1 MPDRIHQE
9 QTLSASPRAVYDALT
24 TTATFGEM
32 TGAPASIDPA
42 EGGEFSLFGGMISGR
57 HIECVPGRRLVQA
70 WRAKPWDEGVYS
82 VVRFELHA
90 EGSQTR
96 VVLDHFGYPDGT
108 GDHLAEGWH
117 PNYWVPLAKLFA

>member
-1 MPDRIHQE
+1 MHDRIHQE
-9 QTLSASPRAVYDALT
+9 QTLSASPHAVYDALT
-24 TTATFGEM
+24 TTATFSEM

-42 EGGEFSLFGGMISGR
+42 QGGEFSLFGGMISGR
-57 HIECVPGRRLVQA
+57 SIECVPGRRLVQA

-96 VVLDHFGYPDGT
+96 IVLDQAGYPDGT
-108 GDHLAEGWH
+108 GEQLDEGWH
-117 PNYWVPLAKLFA
+117 PNYWAPLAKHFA